1 MLVNIYNNISNSYI
15 SLNIDNIDFNDML
28 LLFEEINSELLIFD
42 KNNSNFEIFNNN
54 YDNYVFIKSSSFLGY
69 LLTLLE
75 NYNFNENNLIIFEI
89 DDMLYYVP
97 LSFDVFIILEGLL
110 SMMYIK
116 NNVSISQR
124 VILNLENIKENEQ
137 NNSR

>member
-28 LLFEEINSELLIFD
+28 LLFKEISSELLVFD

-54 YDNYVFIKSSSFLGY
+54 YDNYIFIKSSTFLGY

-75 NYNFNENNLIIFEI
+75 NYRFNKNNLLIFEY

-110 SMMYIK
+110 SMMYTK

-137 NNSR
+137 NNPR

>member
-15 SLNIDNIDFNDML
+15 SLNIDHIDFNDML
-28 LLFEEINSELLIFD
+28 LLFKEISSELLVFD

-54 YDNYVFIKSSSFLGY
+54 YDNYIFIKSSTFLGY

-75 NYNFNENNLIIFEI
+75 NYRFNKNNLLIFEY

-110 SMMYIK
+110 SMMYTK

-137 NNSR
+137 NNPR

>member
-1 MLVNIYNNISNSYI
+1 MLVNIYNNISNKYI
-15 SLNIDNIDFNDML
+15 SLNIDNFDFNDIL
-28 LLFEEINSELLIFD
+28 FLFEEIGIELLIFD
-42 KNNSNFEIFNNN
+42 KNNSNFEKFNNN

-97 LSFDVFIILEGLL
+97 LNFDVFIILEGLL

-124 VILNLENIKENEQ
+124 VILNLENEIKNEQ
-137 NNSR
+137 KNSR

>member
-15 SLNIDNIDFNDML
+15 SLNIDNFDFNDMM
-28 LLFEEINSELLIFD
+28 LLFKEISSELLVFD
-42 KNNSNFEIFNNN
+42 KNNSNFEIFNNK
-54 YDNYVFIKSSSFLGY
+54 YDNYIFIKSSTFLGY

-75 NYNFNENNLIIFEI
+75 NYNFNKNNLLIFEY

-97 LSFDVFIILEGLL
+97 LSVDVFIILEGLL

-124 VILNLENIKENEQ
+124 VILNLENEIKNEQ

>member
-28 LLFEEINSELLIFD
+28 LLFKEISSELLVFD

-54 YDNYVFIKSSSFLGY
+54 YDNYIFIKSSTFLGY

-75 NYNFNENNLIIFEI
+75 NYRFNKNNLLIFEY

-110 SMMYIK
+110 SMMYNK

-137 NNSR
+137 NNPR

>member
-28 LLFEEINSELLIFD
+28 LLFKEISSELLVFD

-54 YDNYVFIKSSSFLGY
+54 YDNYIFIKSSTFLGY

-75 NYNFNENNLIIFEI
+75 NYRYNKNNLLIFEY

-110 SMMYIK
+110 SMMYTK

-137 NNSR
+137 NNPR